1 MKILSIDTSS
11 KICGVAIL
19 DDTKLLKEVSQDNGL
34 THSET
39 LMPIIKDTL
48 EELNLSLKDI
58 ELILCDKGPGS
69 FTGIRIGV
77 ATTKAFS
84 DSLDIKSIGVSSLE
98 ALAYNVKE
106 DGVICS
112 LIDAKNKNVY
122 VGIFEKI
129 GDNFLLRRDFSAENI
144 IDVLNELKDT
154 KYCTTFVGDGAIA
167 YKEIINTHLP
177 SKCKFIDNNNISAY
191 NLGLA
196 GLKNFND
203 GNLNDVLPLYLRK
216 PQAERN
222 LEEKLKSEA
231 N

>member
-58 ELILCDKGPGS
+58 ELIVCDKGPGS